1 MTTTKRNPIK
11 AVNAYLFFNGQC
23 ETAFKFYEQC
33 LGGKIEIMMT
43 HGDSP
48 IADQVSADWQPK
60 ILHARLIV
68 GDQVLLA
75 SDSPAEHYEKPQGFC
90 VSLQIETPTDAER
103 IFNALAE
110 KGEVRLP
117 IQQTFWAARFGMLVD
132 QFGIPWMINCETAG

>member
-1 MTTTKRNPIK
+1 MTTTKSNPIK

-23 ETAFKFYEQC
+23 EAAFKFYEQC

-48 IADQVSADWQPK
+48 IADTVSADCQAK

-75 SDSPAEHYEKPQGFC
+75 SDSPALRK
-90 VSLQIETPTDAER
+90 
-103 IFNALAE
+103 
-110 KGEVRLP
+110 
-117 IQQTFWAARFGMLVD
+117 
-132 QFGIPWMINCETAG
+132 

>member
-1 MTTTKRNPIK
+1 MTTAKSNPIK
-11 AVNAYLFFNGQC
+11 PVHAYLFFNGQC
-23 ETAFKFYEQC
+23 EAAFKFYEQC

-48 IADQVSADWQPK
+48 IADQVSADWRAK
-60 ILHARLIV
+60 IIHARLIV

-75 SDSPAEHYEKPQGFC
+75 SDSPAEHYEKPQGFS
-90 VSLQIETPTDAER
+90 VSLQIDTPTDAER

-110 KGEVRLP
+110 KGEVRMP